1 MGKSKKMKELNERLL
16 SNKVKAENK
25 YKEKVK
31 DHEDKRI
38 VSVDVKENL
47 TVKVDRGNM
56 FVDGKEVRELVKDI
70 FNTNV
75 ELKEN
80 SIINLDE
87 VCDVCYRLSYKG
99 KINNE
104 LLFMLC

>member
-1 MGKSKKMKELNERLL
+1 MSSKRMKEFKKNLAE
-16 SNKVKAENK
+16 NKVVSENK
-25 YKEKVK
+25 YKEKNK
-31 DHEDKRI
+31 EHEDKRI

-56 FVDGKEVRELVKDI
+56 FVDGKEVKELVKDI

>member
-56 FVDGKEVRELVKDI
+56 FVDGKEVKELVKDI

>member
-16 SNKVKAENK
+16 QNKVKSESK
-25 YKEKVK
+25 CKEKNK

-56 FVDGKEVRELVKDI
+56 FVDGKEVKELVKDI

-87 VCDVCYRLSYKG
+87 VCDVSYRLSYKG

>member
-16 SNKVKAENK
+16 QNKVKSESK

>member
-1 MGKSKKMKELNERLL
+1 MSSKRMKEFKKNLAE
-16 SNKVKAENK
+16 NKVVSESK
-25 YKEKVK
+25 YKEKNK
-31 DHEDKRI
+31 EHEDKRI

-56 FVDGKEVRELVKDI
+56 FVDGKEVKELVKDI